1 MKSESSSAQHWDDVY
16 GAKSPDEVSW
26 FQRNPSVS
34 LALIEANAVPS
45 QGIVD
50 VGAGASTLVD
60 RLVDR
65 GYSDITVVDISS
77 KALDQVA
84 TRLGEKSDSVE
95 FVTANVLTWRPSRH
109 FALWH
114 DRAVFHFLTNPS
126 DQRRYVATCSSAV
139 SPGGVIVLGV
149 FAPDGPAQCSPC
161 SATTMKVWQEYLANS
176 FRLVHRNAKS
186 TSPHG
191 VPCSHLRGWYFAARE
206 AKGQA
211 QTTEGALRCGH

>member
-84 TRLGEKSDSVE
+84 TRLGGKSDSVE

-149 FAPDGPAQCSPC
+149 FAPDGPAQCSGLSVQRYDDEGLARVFGEQFSV
-161 SATTMKVWQEYLANS
+161 SASQREEHVTPWGAVQPFTW
-176 FRLVHRNAKS
+176 LV
-186 TSPHG
+186 
-191 VPCSHLRGWYFAARE
+191 LRRE
-206 AKGQA
+206 GS
-211 QTTEGALRCGH
+211 